1 MSKKEVFSGPYF
13 PVFSPNTR
21 KYGPEKTACLDTLC
35 KAKEFEIL
43 VKRYFNDISGRK
55 VKKLAETVNV
65 DWKRALALK
74 QNRIITIQN

>member
-1 MSKKEVFSGPYF
+1 MFGHFLRNAS
-13 PVFSPNTR
+13 
-21 KYGPEKTACLDTLC
+21 
-35 KAKEFEIL
+35 KAKEFEIP

-55 VKKLAETVNV
+55 VKKLAEKVNV

>member
-1 MSKKEVFSGPYF
+1 MFGHFLRNAS
-13 PVFSPNTR
+13 
-21 KYGPEKTACLDTLC
+21 
-35 KAKEFEIL
+35 KAKELEIL

-65 DWKRALALK
+65 DWKKALALK